1 VIVLPTIAIRHDGLP
16 GELLILHLT
25 MNGDELLLIYKG
37 GSTHHVSDFSRILPD
52 SCSGEFGR
60 TLIVQSDGR
69 LIAVQGELVG
79 LGATSY
85 ALWLIEIA
93 RLLLLFMLGKRLE
106 VFLRAGQLIRHRH
119 DRLKAI

>member
-1 VIVLPTIAIRHDGLP
+1 
-16 GELLILHLT
+16 
-25 MNGDELLLIYKG
+25 M
-37 GSTHHVSDFSRILPD
+37 SDFSRILPD
-52 SCSGEFGR
+52 SCSGEFGC

-69 LIAVQGELVG
+69 LMAVQGELVG

-93 RLLLLFMLGKRLE
+93 RLLLLFMLRKRLE

>member
-1 VIVLPTIAIRHDGLP
+1 MIVLPAIAIRHDGLP

-25 MNGDELLLIYKG
+25 MNGDEFLLIYKG
-37 GSTHHVSDFSRILPD
+37 GPTHHVSDFPRILPD
-52 SCSGEFGR
+52 SCSWEFGC
-60 TLIVQSDGR
+60 TLIVQSYGR
-69 LIAVQGELVG
+69 LMAVQGELVG